1 MQQCGMW
8 YKCKMIKMWIQILAQ
23 MASLFNSCTHAN
35 SPGAFFIT
43 LSFGYCTLCLDI
55 EYACID
61 LVQVSGWVC
70 IDFFGRGEGPQYICT
85 RVNLVSPEIIRL
97 TSFLH
102 PFRALLRCPASLRPF
117 RNTFMISVL
126 SSQDPYLLLRCMAV
140 LLTVKISGCSWSS
153 RATSGWTIPTCL

>member
-35 SPGAFFIT
+35 SSGAFFIT

-70 IDFFGRGEGPQYICT
+70 IDFFGRGEGPQYIYLYTCKPGQPRDYLPHLISPPLQGSVKMPCLPQT
-85 RVNLVSPEIIRL
+85 IQKYFHDLGPLLAGSILVVEVYGRAADCEDFWV
-97 TSFLH
+97 FL
-102 PFRALLRCPASLRPF
+102 
-117 RNTFMISVL
+117 
-126 SSQDPYLLLRCMAV
+126 QQ
-140 LLTVKISGCSWSS
+140 
-153 RATSGWTIPTCL
+153 